1 MSRPAKRVA
10 VVAVMSRVETWRCQ
24 WPTNRA
30 LAAPEALAVLVAEGT
45 AGLEE
50 APVVEDAPVP
60 DVFVAH
66 PAAATVTIPAMAV
79 TNLQTNPGLATET
92 CAVI

>member
-10 VVAVMSRVETWRCQ
+10 VVAVMSRVEAWRCQ

-30 LAAPEALAVLVAEGT
+30 LAVPEALAVPGAEGA
-45 AGLEE
+45 AGLEG

-60 DVFVAH
+60 AVFVAH

-79 TNLQTNPGLATET
+79 TNPQTNPDLATAT

>member
-1 MSRPAKRVA
+1 LRKGSEVP
-10 VVAVMSRVETWRCQ
+10 
-24 WPTNRA
+24 
-30 LAAPEALAVLVAEGT
+30 PEVLAVLVAEGA
-45 AGLEE
+45 AGLGE

-79 TNLQTNPGLATET
+79 TNPQTNPDLATAT